1 MPPQT
6 RRAAAVVV
14 FNLAKEV
21 EKSEGKCS
29 WDGTPH
35 TTLAHWMR
43 SLANFILC
51 RVASFQDA
59 EPGLHLSVILPLHAV
74 TEAHTALN
82 TV

>member
-1 MPPQT
+1 VPPQT

-21 EKSEGKCS
+21 EKVRANALG
-29 WDGTPH
+29 PH
-35 TTLAHWMR
+35 TTLGHWMR